1 MRLDRTA
8 LALSLAIFSFGCS
21 AAMEG
26 QPGEREQ
33 GVGPVDEA
41 NGADERRRGRRCRRG
56 RGRGARAHAASDRA
70 PARRGRLR
78 SHRAAR
84 LLLSRGRHLVD
95 AGHDV
100 FTTEVSPLQTIDVR
114 AGQLAEQIDAIL
126 DETGAGRVHLIA
138 HSQGGLDARFLI
150 SSLGYGDRVATL
162 TTIST
167 PHRGSRVADI
177 ALGIIPGPI
186 EDTLGFLIDL
196 LVGAIDG
203 NEQDVVD
210 QLYQLTEEYQVNT
223 FDPANPDDP
232 RVEYYSVA
240 GVTQLNPFANP
251 FENDLCDPL
260 LVAGYALLRGAGA
273 NDGLVSVDS
282 ATRGVLL
289 GTMPAD
295 HLDEVGQL
303 FGTTAL
309 GFDHR
314 EFYRRP
320 GRLRDRPDR
329 AAPAVGRGLLDGR
342 RRLVDGGR

>member
-8 LALSLAIFSFGCS
+8 LALSLAVFSFGCS

-26 QPGEREQ
+26 QAGEREQ
-33 GVGPVDEA
+33 SVGPAGE
-41 NGADERRRGRRCRRG
+41 ADESGESGEAGAAEAVGRTPHPIVLLH
-56 RGRGARAHAASDRA
+56 GAAGFDRIGPLDYYFRVA
-70 PARRGRLR
+70 GD
-78 SHRAAR
+78 
-84 LLLSRGRHLVD
+84 LVD

-100 FTTEVSPLQTIDVR
+100 FTTEVSPLQTIEVR

-126 DETGAGRVHLIA
+126 DQTGAGRVHLIA

-177 ALGIIPGPI
+177 ALGIIPGPV

-203 NEQDVVD
+203 SEQDVVD

-223 FDPANPDDP
+223 FDQANPDDP
-232 RVEYYSVA
+232 QVEYYSVA

-251 FENDLCDPL
+251 FKNDLCDPL
-260 LVAGYALLRGAGA
+260 LVAGHVLLRGAGA

-314 EFYRRP
+314 EFYVDLAAFVTDP
-320 GRLRDRPDR
+320 
-329 AAPAVGRGLLDGR
+329 AAPSPL
-342 RRLVDGGR
+342 

>member
-1 MRLDRTA
+1 MRLDTDRA
-8 LALSLAIFSFGCS
+8 LALVIAMSFSFGCS

-26 QPGEREQ
+26 QPGEMEQ
-33 GVGPVDEA
+33 GVGPGASGDEA
-41 NGADERRRGRRCRRG
+41 SEPGDEPAVGRSPLPIVLLHGAAGF
-56 RGRGARAHAASDRA
+56 DRIGPLDYYFRVA
-70 PARRGRLR
+70 DD
-78 SHRAAR
+78 
-84 LLLSRGRHLVD
+84 LVD

-126 DETGAGRVHLIA
+126 DDTGAARVHLIG

-162 TTIST
+162 TTVST
-167 PHRGSRVADI
+167 PHLGSRVADV

-196 LVGAIDG
+196 LVGAVDG
-203 NEQDVVD
+203 TEQDVVD

-223 FDPANPDDP
+223 FNPANPDDP

-240 GVTQLNPFANP
+240 GITQVNPFANP

-260 LVAGYALLRGAGA
+260 LLAGFALLHAAGP
-273 NDGLVSVDS
+273 NDGLVSVES
-282 ATRGVLL
+282 AERGVLL

-303 FGTTAL
+303 FGTTGL

-314 EFYRRP
+314 EFY
-320 GRLRDRPDR
+320 LDL
-329 AAPAVGRGLLDGR
+329 AAFVTDPEAPSPL
-342 RRLVDGGR
+342 

>member
-41 NGADERRRGRRCRRG
+41 DEADQADGADEGAVDALGRTPLPIVLLH
-56 RGRGARAHAASDRA
+56 GAAGFDRIGPLDYYYRVA
-70 PARRGRLR
+70 GD
-78 SHRAAR
+78 
-84 LLLSRGRHLVD
+84 LVG

-196 LVGAIDG
+196 LVGAVDG

-232 RVEYYSVA
+232 RVGYYSVA

-314 EFYRRP
+314 EFYLDLAAFVTDP
-320 GRLRDRPDR
+320 
-329 AAPAVGRGLLDGR
+329 AAPSPL
-342 RRLVDGGR
+342 

>member
-8 LALSLAIFSFGCS
+8 LALSLAIFSLGCS

-26 QPGEREQ
+26 APGEREQ
-33 GVGPVDEA
+33 GVGPATEADEVEEGDEA
-41 NGADERRRGRRCRRG
+41 DEADVEAVGRTPLPIVLLHGAAGF
-56 RGRGARAHAASDRA
+56 DRIGPLDYYFRVA
-70 PARRGRLR
+70 DD
-78 SHRAAR
+78 
-84 LLLSRGRHLVD
+84 LVD

-126 DETGAGRVHLIA
+126 DETDAGRVHLIA
-138 HSQGGLDARFLI
+138 HSQGGLDARFLV

-186 EDTLGFLIDL
+186 ENTLGFLIDL
-196 LVGAIDG
+196 LVGAVDG
-203 NEQDVVD
+203 TEQDVVD

-260 LVAGYALLRGAGA
+260 LVAGFALLHGTGA
-273 NDGLVSVDS
+273 NDGLVTVES
-282 ATRGVLL
+282 AQRGVLL

-303 FGTTAL
+303 FGTTGL

-314 EFYRRP
+314 EFY
-320 GRLRDRPDR
+320 LDLAAFVTDPD
-329 AAPAVGRGLLDGR
+329 APSPL
-342 RRLVDGGR
+342 